1 MDINQLFKDSFD
13 TFKAFDNL
21 TIEQASQTS
30 DNTPKTV
37 WQILNHLTIWQDY
50 QLRLLRNEFENVDI
64 NEIDTWTA
72 GQSVKNQRI
81 LDEKVNEFKGQI
93 DSIKSEINH
102 LNKAVGLHEI
112 KIKIIQDMTLHLSFH
127 LGEIISLRRSHRNY
141 PWPNE
146 MAEFLNRLE

>member
-1 MDINQLFKDSFD
+1 MDISQLFKDSFD

-50 QLRLLRNEFENVDI
+50 QLRLLRNEFVNEDI
-64 NEIDTWTA
+64 NEIDTWTE
-72 GQSVKNQRI
+72 GQTVKNQRL

-93 DSIKSEINH
+93 GAIKSEVNN
-102 LNKAVGLHEI
+102 LNQAGGGNEI
-112 KIKIIQDMTLHLSFH
+112 KIKIIQDMAIHLSFH
-127 LGEIISLRRSHRNY
+127 LGEIISLSRTHKNY

-146 MAEFLNRLE
+146 MTGFLK

>member
-1 MDINQLFKDSFD
+1 MDISQLFKDSFD

-50 QLRLLRNEFENVDI
+50 QLRLLRNEFVNVDI
-64 NEIDTWTA
+64 NEIDTWTE
-72 GQSVKNQRI
+72 GQTVKNQRL

-93 DSIKSEINH
+93 GAIKSEVNN
-102 LNKAVGLHEI
+102 LNQAGGGNEI
-112 KIKIIQDMTLHLSFH
+112 KIKIIQDMAIHLSFH
-127 LGEIISLRRSHRNY
+127 LGEIISLRRTHKNY

-146 MAEFLNRLE
+146 MTGFLK

>member
-37 WQILNHLTIWQDY
+37 WQILNHLTIWQNH
-50 QLRLLRNEFENVDI
+50 QLRLLRNEFVNANI
-64 NEIDTWTA
+64 AEIDTWTE
-72 GQSVKNQRI
+72 GQTVKNQKL
-81 LDEKVNEFKGQI
+81 LDEKVNEFKEQL
-93 DSIKSEINH
+93 DSIKSVIND
-102 LNKAVGLHEI
+102 LNKANERNEI
-112 KIKIIQDMTLHLSFH
+112 NIKIIHNMSLHLSFH
-127 LGEIISLRRSHRNY
+127 LGEIINLRRTQRNY

-146 MAEFLNRLE
+146 MAEFLK